1 MRNSAG
7 IFTCRPFIF
16 LGMVTLLL
24 SLFLPMT
31 ALAHEKDEILL
42 VNKENSLSADYVPDN
57 LVYPN
62 VAFSSDRESMQQH
75 SANALEQMFAA
86 ASNDGVQLYA
96 ASGYRSYDYQADLY
110 QYWVNRYG
118 EERANQ
124 ISAKPGESEHQTGL
138 VMDVTSASVNYE
150 LVQSF
155 GDTTEGQ
162 WVENNAANYGFTVR
176 YPEGKQHITGYQ
188 YEPWHLRYV
197 GADHAAEIA
206 ANNLTLEEYLSQDSS
221 DGTRTYT
228 IQAGDTF
235 WKIAND
241 HGTTVDRL
249 LALNPDFDPL
259 TLQIG
264 DQILLPGNGSTNPE
278 QPNEGTSYTVKAG
291 DTFWSIASNYSD
303 VTVQE
308 LMDANPDISPRYLSI
323 GTTLTIPTSSGNQNG
338 EQYVVATGNVW
349 IHSSPDFTVGSRNGV
364 LYNGERVELLGE
376 TTNMYQIPDGYV
388 SKNYAEIVE

>member
-62 VAFSSDRESMQQH
+62 VSFSSDRESMQQH
-75 SANALEQMFAA
+75 SANALEEMFAA

-162 WVENNAANYGFTVR
+162 WVENNAANYGFIVR

-241 HGTTVDRL
+241 HGTTVDQL

-264 DQILLPGNGSTNPE
+264 DQILLPGDGSTNPD

-291 DTFWSIASNYSD
+291 DTFWGIASNYSD

-323 GTTLTIPTSSGNQNG
+323 GTTLTIPTSSDNQNG

-349 IHSSPDFTVGSRNGV
+349 IHSTPDFTVDSRNGV